1 MQKAQRIQLAWQCT
15 QLGQAVQLEQL
26 ALELQAQ
33 LDSQAQLAQV
43 VAQQEPQE
51 PRAKAQRVLQD
62 YLESTELRVLLVF
75 VELLEAQE
83 PQVSKVLRDYKAL
96 LVSVHL
102 ELRELRDSKAQS
114 AHKVLLEALA
124 LADQQD

>member
-1 MQKAQRIQLAWQCT
+1 LLNKL
-15 QLGQAVQLEQL
+15 LEQAVLQVLQD
-26 ALELQAQ
+26 LELQGQ
-33 LDSQAQLAQV
+33 LDSQAQLAQA

-51 PRAKAQRVLQD
+51 PRAKAQRVLRD

-75 VELLEAQE
+75 AELLEAQE
-83 PQVSKVLRDYKAL
+83 PQVSKVLRDYKVL

-102 ELRELRDSKAQS
+102 ELLELLDSKAQS

-124 LADQQD
+124 LVDQQD

>member
-1 MQKAQRIQLAWQCT
+1 
-15 QLGQAVQLEQL
+15 
-26 ALELQAQ
+26 
-33 LDSQAQLAQV
+33 
-43 VAQQEPQE
+43 
-51 PRAKAQRVLQD
+51 
-62 YLESTELRVLLVF
+62 VLLVF
-75 VELLEAQE
+75 AELLEAQE

>member
-1 MQKAQRIQLAWQCT
+1 VQQVQRIQRVL
-15 QLGQAVQLEQL
+15 LNKLLEQAGQLEQL
-26 ALELQAQ
+26 ALERQEL
-33 LDSQAQLAQV
+33 LDSRVQLAQV
-43 VAQQEPQE
+43 AAQQEPQE
-51 PRAKAQRVLQD
+51 PLVKAQQVLRD

-75 VELLEAQE
+75 AELLEAQE